1 MLYIYGATAHA
12 KMAIEI
18 AEDLGFTIGGLI
30 DKSLLIE
37 EVFNVPVSLKF
48 EEREYDGDTFFV
60 AIHDAGLRE
69 RTVQDLGDQFFETLV
84 HHRAHV
90 SRRAEI
96 EDGTIVFPG
105 AAINPDVQIGVHVL
119 IGNNAVIESNTI
131 IEDFINIGSN
141 TSIGTGVLISHGA
154 DIGANVRIANQV
166 NIGKYARID
175 AGSIITEDVDDY
187 ACIQGNPAVRYATA
201 EPE

>member
-30 DKSLLIE
+30 DKSLLLE
-37 EVFNVPVSLKF
+37 EVFNIPVKLGY
-48 EEREYDGDTFFV
+48 EAGEYNGDTFFV
-60 AIHDAGLRE
+60 AVQNAGLRE
-69 RTVQDLGDQFFETLV
+69 RTVVDNGDKFYDTLV

-105 AAINPDVQIGVHVL
+105 AAINPDVQIGKHVL
-119 IGNNAVIESNTI
+119 IANNAVIASNTI
-131 IEDFINIGSN
+131 VEDFVNIGAN
-141 TSIGTGVLISHGA
+141 TTVGTGVLIGKGTEVG
-154 DIGANVRIANQV
+154 DNVSIANGV
-166 NIGKYARID
+166 TIGQYVTIE
-175 AGSIITEDVDDY
+175 AGSILLDDIPDY
-187 ACIQGNPAVRYATA
+187 ACAKGSPAQPYAQNNR
-201 EPE
+201 